1 MPRDAEIFDKLLP
14 KIEGKQIV
22 WIMGKYAN
30 MLFSN
35 INNDHLFNLITEPN
49 LKYSPMLIKYSN
61 IETN

>member
-14 KIEGKQIV
+14 KIEGKQII

-35 INNDHLFNLITEPN
+35 INNDHLFNLTKFEIFP
-49 LKYSPMLIKYSN
+49 YAD
-61 IETN
+61 